1 MKATG
6 AVIRHPECDV
16 RPWLKD
22 NEGRVSPYTVQRI
35 IQSYLFIDDLLSRHE
50 GIGAASALDVG
61 CGAGFDSFAIG
72 RHFDHVLAIDRDRRA
87 IREARVIAK
96 GAGVSHI
103 AFDKANI
110 ESSRGE
116 HEFDFVYCNLMS
128 HNASSRYALMSRLRN
143 AMKPG
148 AYLLYSEITEGYAPM
163 EIHRAIVGR
172 DHVQLVSRVWQ
183 VLRGFTGQS
192 GFRFF
197 LAGTAQ
203 LLLEASQLS
212 VVTHE
217 SQNWN
222 GMRIFERMTA
232 RAESGAPAPVR
243 PFDTDY
249 LDTHADFA
257 QMRTQFKEMI
267 SARPKT
273 GFSSSQRSRIEA
285 LSESG
290 GNRYAPF
297 LLFLLMADTPL
308 PSFHLNSSP
317 IRRSIEVWQSL
328 GRRLGL
334 VLGQWTPRTNLD
346 WGALEDLDSRFI
358 RAMRRNSGLHADS
371 IDG

>member
-6 AVIRHPECDV
+6 AVIRHPECDI

-22 NEGRVSPYTVQRI
+22 NEGSVSPYTVQRI
-35 IQSYLFIDDLLSRHE
+35 TQSYLFIDDLLSRHE
-50 GIGAASALDVG
+50 GMGAASAFDVG
-61 CGAGFDSFAIG
+61 CGAGFDTFAIG

-96 GAGVSHI
+96 GAGVSHVT
-103 AFDKANI
+103 FEKANI
-110 ESSRGE
+110 ESSHGKR
-116 HEFDFVYCNLMS
+116 EFDFVYCNLMS
-128 HNASSRYALMSRLRN
+128 HNVSSRCALLSRLRR

-148 AYLLYSEITEGYAPM
+148 SCLLYSEHTEGYPPM
-163 EIHRAIVGR
+163 EIHRAIVAR
-172 DHVQLVSRVWQ
+172 DQVQLVSRIWQ

-203 LLLEASQLS
+203 SLLEASQLS

-217 SQNWN
+217 FQNWN
-222 GMRIFERMTA
+222 GMRIIERMTA
-232 RAESGAPAPVR
+232 RAESGAPGRSPDA
-243 PFDTDY
+243 DY

-257 QMRTQFKEMI
+257 QVRTQFKEML
-267 SARPKT
+267 SARPRS
-273 GFSSSQRSRIEA
+273 GYSSSQRSRIES

-297 LLFLLMADTPL
+297 LLFLLMADLAL
-308 PSFHLNSSP
+308 PSFCANRSSLG
-317 IRRSIEVWQSL
+317 RTIEVWQRIA
-328 GRRLGL
+328 RRLGSG
-334 VLGQWTPRTNLD
+334 LGHWTPRTSLD

-358 RAMRRNSGLHADS
+358 RAMRRSWGLPTDS
-371 IDG
+371 IVD